1 MNSLY
6 HYNKLRTELTA
17 LQRRRDQRLED
28 LVRLKRKA
36 RECGERHIG
45 RKLTNAHVLS
55 FFEEFRNET
64 KEGGKWQFIRE
75 ERSALFTRFGHTKTF
90 VYIITLLQERAV
102 QKYAKSRERHGEINL
117 VADAIR
123 LENILTYNQRR
134 YNPIDYCV
142 HLHSRMAYASQ
153 IQTAQDKVLDGQDND
168 QQSGLISP
176 T

>member
-6 HYNKLRTELTA
+6 HYNKLRTELTS

-75 ERSALFTRFGHTKTF
+75 ERSALLTRFGHTKTY

-102 QKYAKSRERHGEINL
+102 KKYAKSRERHC
-117 VADAIR
+117 V
-123 LENILTYNQRR
+123 TYVKVISRSPKISKS
-134 YNPIDYCV
+134 NPS
-142 HLHSRMAYASQ
+142 SRCPKANNED
-153 IQTAQDKVLDGQDND
+153 TC
-168 QQSGLISP
+168 SGKM
-176 T
+176 